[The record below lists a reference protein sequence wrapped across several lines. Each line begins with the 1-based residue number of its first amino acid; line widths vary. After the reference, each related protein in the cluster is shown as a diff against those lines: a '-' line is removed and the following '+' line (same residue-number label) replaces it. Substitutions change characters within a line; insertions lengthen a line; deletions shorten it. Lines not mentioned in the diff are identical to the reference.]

1 MHLVAP
7 PPGVM
12 LCPPQAVCEARGKGV
27 FPTMQVSDVC
37 SGGGAAWLSKSYVWE
52 LLSVDCLNTQLLSIP
67 SPVEH
72 TYRSLRSHR

>member
-1 MHLVAP
+1 
-7 PPGVM
+7 M